1 MKYKFTILEKL
12 PSLNDYTKA
21 CRSNVYYANNMK
33 HKTQNIIFKYARE
46 LPKITKPVK
55 IKFTWVESNSRRDL
69 DNICFAKKF
78 ILDSLVEY
86 GFIIDDNQRYVQG
99 FIDEFKRGEK
109 TCVIVEIEEIEE
121 GKEVKEDDKD
131 ISRNTFRNNN
141 FNRNSTYAN
150 STDEVHKNIFRKYRN
165 RGW

>member
-78 ILDSLVEY
+78 ILDALVKANVLKNDTHSY
-86 GFIIDDNQRYVQG
+86 VTGFTDTFQYDKKSKVII
-99 FIDEFKRGEK
+99 
-109 TCVIVEIEEIEE
+109 EIEEI
-121 GKEVKEDDKD
+121 
-131 ISRNTFRNNN
+131 N
-141 FNRNSTYAN
+141 
-150 STDEVHKNIFRKYRN
+150 
-165 RGW
+165 